1 MIAGGGEDVL
11 KLLDVDSGR
20 LFAEDMLPGC
30 ESLDAEVGVRVW
42 VGGYIDGVY
51 MAVEK
56 SFECR
61 GHSGDGKFIGIGSG
75 AIGVTPPDGDDTG
88 VFHRLQ
94 TVSKARCCTTW
105 PDDAPSN

>member
-1 MIAGGGEDVL
+1 
-11 KLLDVDSGR
+11 
-20 LFAEDMLPGC
+20 MLTSC
-30 ESLDAEVGVRVW
+30 ECLYTEVGVSVW
-42 VGGYIDGVY
+42 MGGYVGGVYI
-51 MAVEK
+51 AVEK

-61 GHSGDGKFIGIGSG
+61 GHSLDGKFIGIGSG

-88 VFHRLQ
+88 VLHSLQ